1 MGHLSKK
8 DQSKK
13 TVFRCHCA
21 LPVCFMKFH
30 NLLFKLFGL
39 VWSQFEFIDVI
50 CAVEV
55 RIVVPQLR
63 LHCVGTQ
70 QSQRCK
76 GTRQPPRDDV
86 LSKLKT
92 QVIPLAENK
101 PVLFTESTETWGNLL
116 PSTEQSHYFAPLWI
130 KHNVFFS
137 CVFLIMGWSSHST
150 PQHEGQEDFGAP
162 PVRKRSEGHILSSE
176 KSLLE

>member
-8 DQSKK
+8 EQSKK
-13 TVFRCHCA
+13 TVFRCHRA
-21 LPVCFMKFH
+21 LPVRFMKFH

-39 VWSQFEFIDVI
+39 VWSQFEFIDVV

-70 QSQRCK
+70 QSQSCK

-101 PVLFTESTETWGNLL
+101 PVLFTENTET
-116 PSTEQSHYFAPLWI
+116 
-130 KHNVFFS
+130 
-137 CVFLIMGWSSHST
+137 
-150 PQHEGQEDFGAP
+150 
-162 PVRKRSEGHILSSE
+162 
-176 KSLLE
+176 